1 MNVKMAQHKP
11 LSFDISLE
19 SLIQRWVQRAADS
32 GESTLRVPL
41 RVYLEEASS
50 LAALMERHLEPLQED
65 GREYPGL
72 SRVFDEQTLSWET
85 PGEIR
90 ELVIVIGELQA
101 RSQSTEKRLGPAVLV
116 EARQLRSEWMASLK
130 FLFEQTQDATGKQ
143 RLKGLRAEF
152 KDQSQ
157 AGLAQSF
164 HNLLMLVQDN
174 MDGLRRLGCSDERL
188 QHSWQAHRTLSER
201 GSERAH
207 LTNERRS
214 EASTRNQLLM
224 QLEARVEA
232 ARRAFR
238 FVFRDHDEVL
248 EKAQSNYARARRRKH
263 TDKKTALRAT

>member
-1 MNVKMAQHKP
+1 MAQGGTP
-11 LSFDISLE
+11 SFDISLE
-19 SLIQRWVQRAADS
+19 SLIQRWVQRAS
-32 GESTLRVPL
+32 VSVESTLRVPL
-41 RVYLEEASS
+41 RTYLEEASG
-50 LAALMERHLEPLQED
+50 LAALMERHMESLQED

-72 SRVFDEQTLSWET
+72 SRVFDEQTLNWET

-101 RSQSTEKRLGPAVLV
+101 RGQSTERRLGPAVLV

-130 FLFEQTQDATGKQ
+130 FLFEQTQNIAGKQ
-143 RLKGLRAEF
+143 RLKSLRAEF

-164 HNLLMLVQDN
+164 HNLLTLVQSN
-174 MDGLRRLGCSDERL
+174 MDGLRRIGCSDERL
-188 QHSWQAHRTLSER
+188 QHSWATQKSLGERPSER
-201 GSERAH
+201 TH

-214 EASTRNQLLM
+214 EASARNQLLA

-238 FVFRDHDEVL
+238 FVFRDHDDVL
-248 EKAQSNYARARRRKH
+248 DKAQSSYARTRRRKH
-263 TDKKTALRAT
+263 ADKKKREQGKPSAT